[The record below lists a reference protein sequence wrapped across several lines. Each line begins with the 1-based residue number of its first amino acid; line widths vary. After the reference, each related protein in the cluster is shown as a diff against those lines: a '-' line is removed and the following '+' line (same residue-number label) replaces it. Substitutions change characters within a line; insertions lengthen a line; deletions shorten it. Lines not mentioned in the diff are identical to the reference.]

1 MRNRP
6 NAAKQW
12 VSVPITDTSE
22 IRKLTPEEAKQA
34 EAMSAQ
40 AEFLAQHGQAFVND
54 ASLPK
59 DTVRLKPGEQVHDAM
74 LYSAKPKY
82 PLGGTE
88 IVRVIRS
95 DGSFA
100 GWACMFV
107 DQVVDLHKQAR
118 TRSQGR
124 NDH

>member
-1 MRNRP
+1 M
-6 NAAKQW
+6 
-12 VSVPITDTSE
+12 
-22 IRKLTPEEAKQA
+22 
-34 EAMSAQ
+34 
-40 AEFLAQHGQAFVND
+40 AQHGQAFVND

-59 DTVRLKPGEQVHDAM
+59 DTVRLKPGEQVQDAM

-100 GWACMFV
+100 GWARVGVCGV
-107 DQVVDLHKQAR
+107 DYAATGINFR
-118 TRSQGR
+118 
-124 NDH
+124 